1 MKQVISK
8 RGDITDKNQFVSTR
22 KYRWSTIQMLNI
34 SLLTLGKLSILILP
48 SYLRDMR
55 AILIHRHGSHVT
67 GIRLYFLNFTL
78 IAEKVKAHQPS
89 CQWKW
94 IIRFIITR
102 QLEQNSWEHI
112 KDDHQIIKVE
122 NDKKIIK
129 IHTTLDVSLKIWYF
143 YSGLKVN
150 GPECGRSG
158 SN

>member
-1 MKQVISK
+1 
-8 RGDITDKNQFVSTR
+8 
-22 KYRWSTIQMLNI
+22 MLNI

-67 GIRLYFLNFTL
+67 WIRLYFLNFTL

-122 NDKKIIK
+122 NDKRIIK
-129 IHTTLDVSLKIWYF
+129 IHTMLDVSFWVWYF
-143 YSGLKVN
+143 WEWFESERSRMWTVKFKLAVWWNWAVCPKVN
-150 GPECGRSG
+150 GL
-158 SN
+158 